1 MRRIL
6 LAAAFLA
13 AAAPLQAQRAD
24 SAAFIIRLGNDTT
37 VIERYRR
44 TADQITIEAVQ
55 RSPSTV
61 VHRLVLDLTPAGG
74 VTSGDYS
81 ARRPGVAGNLGQ
93 RKITV
98 PPGHFVVA
106 GPFYTTYELAMMHAL
121 RSGHGR
127 TDVRML
133 TAQDTVV
140 IPFERVGRDSLTLTN
155 QFGEPMRAH
164 VDASGRLLHL
174 HTPAYVTVERVKWVD
189 LDAITRAFAARD
201 SAGKGL
207 GPLSPRYAARTRVA
221 GANVWVDYSRPGM
234 RGRPIWGAL
243 VPYDKVWRMG
253 ANDAAHIAFDKPIEV
268 GGVTLQPGT
277 YTLFLLPTA
286 NEWTLIFN
294 RRTGISGLD
303 HDANQDAARV
313 KLELQTM
320 ERAAE
325 QFTIDVR
332 ENGGKGVLGV
342 AWGGVRGTV
351 PFSVR

>member
-6 LAAAFLA
+6 LAAACLA
-13 AAAPLQAQRAD
+13 AGAPLQAQRTD

-37 VIERYRR
+37 VVERYIR
-44 TADQITIEAVQ
+44 TANQITIEAVQ

-61 VHRLVLDLTPAGG
+61 VHRLVLELTPTGA

-81 ARRPGVAGNLGQ
+81 AQRPGVAGNLGQ
-93 RKITV
+93 RKIAV

-106 GPFYTTYELAMMHAL
+106 GPFFATYELAMMHAL
-121 RSGHGR
+121 GSGKNK

-164 VDASGRLLHL
+164 VDESGRLLHL
-174 HTPAYVTVERVKWVD
+174 HTPAYVTVERVKWLD
-189 LDAITRAFAARD
+189 LDAVTREFAARD
-201 SAGKGL
+201 AAGKGL
-207 GPLSPRYAARTRVA
+207 GPLSPRYAARHRV
-221 GANVWVDYSRPGM
+221 GSANVWVDYSRPAA
-234 RGRPIWGAL
+234 RGRPIWGGL
-243 VPYDKVWRMG
+243 VPHGKVWRMG
-253 ANDAAHIAFDKPIEV
+253 ANDAAHISFDKPIEV

-277 YTLFLLPTA
+277 YTLFLLPAA

-303 HDANQDAARV
+303 HDEKQDAARV
-313 KLELQTM
+313 KLELQTL
-320 ERAAE
+320 ERPAE
-325 QFTIDVR
+325 QFTIDAR
-332 ENGGKGVLGV
+332 ENAGGGVLGV

-351 PFSVR
+351 PFTVK

>member
-13 AAAPLQAQRAD
+13 AGAPLQAQRAD

-37 VIERYRR
+37 VIERYVRI
-44 TADQITIEAVQ
+44 ADQITIEAVQ
-55 RSPSTV
+55 RSPSTT
-61 VHRLVLDLTPAGG
+61 VHRLVLDLTPTGAI
-74 VTSGDYS
+74 TSGDYS
-81 ARRPGVAGNLGQ
+81 AQRPGVPGNLGQ

-98 PPGHFVVA
+98 PAGHFVAA

-121 RSGHGR
+121 RSGKAR
-127 TDVRML
+127 TDVRVL

-164 VDASGRLLHL
+164 VDANGRLLHL
-174 HTPAYVTVERVKWVD
+174 HTPAFVTVERVKWVD
-189 LDAITRAFAARD
+189 LDAITREFASRD
-201 SAGKGL
+201 AAGKGL
-207 GPLSPRYAARTRVA
+207 GALSPRYAARMRA
-221 GANVWVDYSRPGM
+221 GGANVWVDYSRPGM
-234 RGRPIWGAL
+234 RGRPIWGGL
-243 VPYDKVWRMG
+243 VPYGKVWRMG

-268 GGVTLQPGT
+268 GGTTLQPGT

-303 HDANQDAARV
+303 HDEKQDAARV
-313 KLELQTM
+313 KLELQPL

-332 ENGGKGVLGV
+332 ENAGQAVLGV
-342 AWGGVRGTV
+342 AWGATRGTV
-351 PFSVR
+351 PLTVK